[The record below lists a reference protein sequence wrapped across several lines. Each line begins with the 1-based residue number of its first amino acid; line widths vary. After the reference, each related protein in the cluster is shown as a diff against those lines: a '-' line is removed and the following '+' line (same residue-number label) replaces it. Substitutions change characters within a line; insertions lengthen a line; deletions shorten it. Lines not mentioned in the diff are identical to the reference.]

1 MFKHTI
7 LIPQFYYAYFCG
19 KIKLIMSKKAII
31 AGASGLIGSKLLN
44 ILLSQHTYDEIL
56 VLVRKEL
63 PIEHQ
68 KLVQL
73 VIDFDELDKHAA
85 TINGHALFCCLGS
98 TKKKTPDMAE
108 YRKIDHD
115 YPVKLAQLAK
125 QNGVEHYHLVSAIG
139 ANSKSSNFYTKM
151 KGETEDDTRQ
161 VGIKCLHIY
170 EPSVLTGG
178 REESRPMEKLAIGL
192 MKMIDPLLIGG
203 LKKYRSIPAETVA
216 MAMFNESLKNEAG
229 VFIHPS
235 DKIKQL
241 A

>member
-1 MFKHTI
+1 
-7 LIPQFYYAYFCG
+7 
-19 KIKLIMSKKAII
+19 MSNKAII

-44 ILLSQHTYDEIL
+44 ILLLQPGYDEIL
-56 VLVRKEL
+56 ILVRKEL
-63 PIEHQ
+63 PVQHE

-73 VIDFDELDKHAA
+73 VIDFAQLDTHAA
-85 TINGHALFCCLGS
+85 AITGHAVFCCLGS
-98 TKKKTPDMAE
+98 TQKKTPDLAI

-125 QNGVEHYHLVSAIG
+125 QNGVEQYHLVSALG

-151 KGETEDDTRQ
+151 KGETEEAIQ
-161 VGIKCLHIY
+161 QAGLKCLHIY
-170 EPSVLTGG
+170 EPALLTGD
-178 REESRPMEKLAIGL
+178 RQEYRLAERIL
-192 MKMIDPLLIGG
+192 TPVMKVIDPLLIGS

-216 MAMFNESLKNEAG
+216 RAMFNESLKREEG

-235 DKIKQL
+235 DKIKLL